1 MLFNEVKLL
10 AEPVAVSS
18 VALKMIEMA
27 PVLTGLDQAEASKL
41 LKFGRKASWKQDER
55 VFYQG
60 ADADEMFI
68 LLGGQLIVWLDAVG
82 IEKPIATLKPGN
94 NFGEMAILAGG
105 KRGANV
111 SAVVPSFGISVNT
124 GMLKNFPNIGLVIY
138 KNIARV
144 ALERQ
149 NMVNAKAAEAPK
161 AEAPKEEAKTA

>member
-1 MLFNEVKLL
+1 MEQP
-10 AEPVAVSS
+10 AAASS
-18 VALKMIEMA
+18 LALKLIELA
-27 PVLTGLDQAEASKL
+27 PVLTGLDQAEATKL
-41 LKFGRKASWKQDER
+41 MKFGRKATWKQDER

-68 LLGGQLIVWLDAVG
+68 LLGGKLIVWLDAMG
-82 IEKPIATLKPGN
+82 IDKPIATLKPGN

-124 GMLKNFPNIGLVIY
+124 AMLKNFPNIGLVIY

-149 NMVNAKAAEAPK
+149 NMVNAKAAETPK
-161 AEAPKEEAKTA
+161 DETKSE